1 MFVLFLSVM
10 NKKKTEIQSNI
21 RTFWK
26 AFELQRENLLK
37 NLTRPTHKWYTH
49 NILWP
54 MCLQYYFVFLN
65 ALHDTLGCYATGFFS
80 SLEKK
85 YSVFMFEIH
94 LAQQF
99 KTKTEKR
106 EKSSRE
112 ITYIHSK
119 MCVMDFVPQDVNTWF
134 IHCQQTTHWIWKYR
148 ISSAFILF
156 KWKKKTNAP
165 SYCSTFY
172 CAHLNYAIAKCYRCW
187 RPFPLFFVSL
197 DGTSAIG
204 YVTAACLCFT
214 KVPFLKSRFLL

>member
-1 MFVLFLSVM
+1 MRC
-10 NKKKTEIQSNI
+10 T
-21 RTFWK
+21 T
-26 AFELQRENLLK
+26 LLDAM
-37 NLTRPTHKWYTH
+37 P
-49 NILWP
+49 
-54 MCLQYYFVFLN
+54 Q
-65 ALHDTLGCYATGFFS
+65 AFFS

-134 IHCQQTTHWIWKYR
+134 IHCQQTTHWIRTYR

-156 KWKKKTNAP
+156 QVEKKLMLHHIVRHFTVHTWTMLSQNVIVVDVLFPYFSFHSMAQVPLDMLPLLVSVSPKSPFWKVDFCFNAQVV
-165 SYCSTFY
+165 
-172 CAHLNYAIAKCYRCW
+172 R
-187 RPFPLFFVSL
+187 LFFHRMYALHWHLSTLL
-197 DGTSAIG
+197 DVYAR
-204 YVTAACLCFT
+204 FF
-214 KVPFLKSRFLL
+214 PSRV